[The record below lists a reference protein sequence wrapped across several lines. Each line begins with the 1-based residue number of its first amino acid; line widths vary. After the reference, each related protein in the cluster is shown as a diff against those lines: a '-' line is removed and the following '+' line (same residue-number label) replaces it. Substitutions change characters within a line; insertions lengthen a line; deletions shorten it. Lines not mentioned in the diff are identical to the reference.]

1 MCQLFVQSLFPL
13 NISIFEGYF
22 LAECLISTRE
32 FLVMKKIL
40 LFLFLGTI
48 VMDFLKAS
56 KSEIILINAE
66 AFLVD
71 IENDYD
77 VVKVHKKIPNYF
89 TDPATHEE
97 LLAYHKST
105 IGSYEDI
112 GHLSEV
118 EDDWPEKAYAS
129 VESIS
134 CSKLS
139 SFHLTS
145 CTEYA
150 QAGGDQ
156 FCLSTLEQQSV
167 QGGTGVVTVSTPP
180 LFTSQVIGNEAFT
193 WNFLNFKIIF
203 SALPN
208 LHAVELRVIG

>member
-1 MCQLFVQSLFPL
+1 MCQLFVQSPFPL
-13 NISIFEGYF
+13 NICIFEGYF
-22 LAECLISTRE
+22 LAECLTSTRE

-40 LFLFLGTI
+40 LFLVLCTV
-48 VMDFLKAS
+48 VMDFLKAA

-77 VVKVHKKIPNYF
+77 VVKVYKKIPNYF

-105 IGSYEDI
+105 ISSYKDI
-112 GHLSEV
+112 GQLPEV
-118 EDDWPEKAYAS
+118 EVPEKAYAS
-129 VESIS
+129 ADSKS
-134 CSKLS
+134 C
-139 SFHLTS
+139 SFHLTG
-145 CTEYA
+145 CKEYA
-150 QAGGDQ
+150 QAAGDQ

-167 QGGTGVVTVSTPP
+167 QCSTGVVTTSTPP
-180 LFTSQVIGNEAFT
+180 MHTSQVIGNEAFT
-193 WNFLNFKIIF
+193 RNFLSFKIIF

-208 LHAVELRVIG
+208 LHALEPRVIG